1 MKTTTAEIPDA
12 FHADIRRATEIL
24 RAAGCSEIFLFGS
37 LAEKRASASSDLD
50 LAVRG
55 CPPGSFFRVFGKL
68 MMELDHPVD
77 LVDMDS
83 QDPFARYLAEH
94 EELVQVG

>member
-1 MKTTTAEIPDA
+1 MDTQIEIPDV
-12 FHADIRRATEIL
+12 FQADVHRATEIL

-37 LAEKRASASSDLD
+37 LAERRASVSSDLD

-55 CPPGSFFRVFGKL
+55 CPPGSFFRVLGKL
-68 MMELDHPVD
+68 IMELDHPVD